1 VLVTHDQDEALSLA
15 DQVAV
20 MRAGRVVQAA
30 SPHDLYRS
38 PVDPDVARFVGGAAI
53 LPARLSGGM
62 ARCVLGDLPVAGDP
76 PDGEAEVLVRP
87 EQVRVDDLS
96 AGATTKARVEE
107 VSFYGHDAAVRLT
120 LLPGGPVLVARLP
133 GLDAPEVGR
142 TVTVGVAGQVVAF
155 R

>member
-1 VLVTHDQDEALSLA
+1 
-15 DQVAV
+15 
-20 MRAGRVVQAA
+20 
-30 SPHDLYRS
+30 
-38 PVDPDVARFVGGAAI
+38 
-53 LPARLSGGM
+53 
-62 ARCVLGDLPVAGDP
+62 VLGDLPVAGDP